1 MLPSKVFQAS
11 LTQDQHDNR
20 MNTCGD
26 LIARADK
33 GETFLNGITGD
44 ETRCFLSDPQLKRQS
59 ATWKWPSSPRRKKP
73 RQDRSNGKA
82 FLELFFDSSGI
93 VHMELIPE

>member
-1 MLPSKVFQAS
+1 MLSSKAFQAS
-11 LTQDQHDNR
+11 LTQDQQDNR

-26 LIARADK
+26 LIYRADK
-33 GETFLNGITGD
+33 GGTILNRITGG

-59 ATWKWPSSPRRKKP
+59 ATWKSPSSSRRKKS

-93 VHMELIPE
+93 VDMELIPE